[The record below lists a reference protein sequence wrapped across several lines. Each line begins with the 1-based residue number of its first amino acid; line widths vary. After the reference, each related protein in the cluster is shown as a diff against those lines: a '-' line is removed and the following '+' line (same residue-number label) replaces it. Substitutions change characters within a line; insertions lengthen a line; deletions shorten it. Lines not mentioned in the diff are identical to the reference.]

1 MSKIM
6 SIDVSGNFKEGR
18 GTSGLVMLESD
29 GTLALGEIS
38 AREFDSAE
46 EYWAKHRQII
56 TLYQPDYV
64 VMEGFRLYGAKANE
78 QINSEFETPQ
88 LIGIIKMVCYDLK
101 IPLTIQFASEV
112 KTRWSEDVLVAK
124 GILELKNGLYLWNG
138 QRTNQH
144 KRDSLKHA
152 LHFERYKLKGLK
164 ENEKEEAK

>member
-1 MSKIM
+1 MTKIM

-18 GTSGLVMLESD
+18 GTSGICNMID
-29 GTLALGEIS
+29 GEVRSLIDIGAK
-38 AREFDSAE
+38 DYNSAE
-46 EYWAKHRQII
+46 EYWKAHRDFIE
-56 TLYQPDYV
+56 YMFPDYV
-64 VMEGFRLYGAKANE
+64 VMEGFRLYGTKANE

-138 QRTNQH
+138 QRTNAH
-144 KRDSLKHA
+144 KRDALRHA
-152 LHFERYKLKGLK
+152 LHFSRYKLKEVLK
-164 ENEKEEAK
+164 Q

>member
-1 MSKIM
+1 MTKIM

-18 GTSGLVMLESD
+18 GTSGLAFMES
-29 GTLALGEIS
+29 GKVTHLYELS
-38 AREFDSAE
+38 ARNFDSPE
-46 EYWAKHRQII
+46 RYWEGHR
-56 TLYQPDYV
+56 TLIEKASPDYV
-64 VMEGFRLYGAKANE
+64 VMEGFRLYGTKANE

-124 GILELKNGLYLWNG
+124 GILEFKNGLYLWNG
-138 QRTNQH
+138 QRTNSH
-144 KRDSLKHA
+144 KRDSLKHI
-152 LHFERYKLKGLK
+152 LHFERYRLKGLK